1 MNTLRLCLFLSL
13 IGLIP
18 ATYAAQPAGKVVC
31 TTNQGSLAFN
41 VSYFNLGISQSSAGS
56 NSGAG
61 AGKVTFQPLV
71 VHAALSSF
79 ETLFGQTVSGGHFS
93 SCTLTTQASNG
104 DNVQFTLQLVVV
116 ESVNA
121 IASSA
126 TSQSPHYA
134 YVEAHLVY
142 GAIQV
147 SGPNGAD
154 DGGSSPSIDKMST
167 LEPRNNR
174 SDGY

>member
-1 MNTLRLCLFLSL
+1 M
-13 IGLIP
+13 
-18 ATYAAQPAGKVVC
+18 
-31 TTNQGSLAFN
+31 
-41 VSYFNLGISQSSAGS
+41 
-56 NSGAG
+56 
-61 AGKVTFQPLV
+61 
-71 VHAALSSF
+71 
-79 ETLFGQTVSGGHFS
+79 
-93 SCTLTTQASNG
+93 
-104 DNVQFTLQLVVV
+104 
-116 ESVNA
+116 NA

-147 SGPNGAD
+147 SGPNGAN

-167 LEPRNNR
+167 LEPRNDR

>member
-1 MNTLRLCLFLSL
+1 MNTLRLTLCLILL
-13 IGLIP
+13 GLIP
-18 ATYAAQPAGKVVC
+18 AAYAAQPAGKVVC
-31 TTNQGSLAFN
+31 TGTQGSLTFN
-41 VSYFNLGISQSSAGS
+41 ISYFNLGISESSVS
-56 NSGAG
+56 SSSGAG

-79 ETLFGQTVSGGHFS
+79 ETLFGQTVSGGNFS
-93 SCTLTTQASNG
+93 NCTLTTQASNG
-104 DNVQFTLQLVVV
+104 DNVKFTLQLVVV

-134 YVEAHLVY
+134 YVEAHLLY

-147 SGPNGAD
+147 SEPNGAD
-154 DGGSSPSIDKMST
+154 DGGSSPSIDKT
-167 LEPRNNR
+167 PVVTT
-174 SDGY
+174 SDHQ

>member
-1 MNTLRLCLFLSL
+1 MNTLRLSLCLVFL
-13 IGLIP
+13 GVIP
-18 ATYAAQPAGKVVC
+18 AAYAAQPAGKVVC
-31 TTNQGSLAFN
+31 TSNQGNLAFN
-41 VSYFNLGISQSSAGS
+41 VSYFNLGISESSS
-56 NSGAG
+56 SSSSGAG

-79 ETLFGQTVSGGHFS
+79 QTLFEQTVSGGHFS
-93 SCTLTTQASNG
+93 NCTLTTQASNG
-104 DNVQFTLQLVVV
+104 DNVQFSLQLVVV

-147 SGPNGAD
+147 SGSNGAD
-154 DGGSSPSIDKMST
+154 DGGSSPSLDRT
-167 LEPRNNR
+167 PVGTNPAHQ
-174 SDGY
+174 